1 MGKKKK
7 HEVPSNRNYKPGQQ
21 RFTEAL
27 DPAKE
32 FRVVRESISLQN
44 PAGSSIKFVQQD
56 TELAKREYSVVLL
69 GRKLDNTQMVMEL
82 YSFHRARSS
91 TKAHFTPGQNKCALE
106 HLCRNETEV
115 VFGHSHVS
123 EGEDYNKILPN
134 ELHNMINRAKAMNR
148 DVYGMIIT
156 KDKLQYIKY
165 DLANKEF
172 FLMRA

>member
-1 MGKKKK
+1 M
-7 HEVPSNRNYKPGQQ
+7 
-21 RFTEAL
+21 
-27 DPAKE
+27 
-32 FRVVRESISLQN
+32 
-44 PAGSSIKFVQQD
+44 
-56 TELAKREYSVVLL
+56 
-69 GRKLDNTQMVMEL
+69 
-82 YSFHRARSS
+82 
-91 TKAHFTPGQNKCALE
+91 
-106 HLCRNETEV
+106 